1 MAADTQL
8 VRRDPDDGHPARVEP
23 VLPSRSF
30 PAASQGSAVSAA
42 DVVPA
47 TEPVVRPRRDPLGI
61 ASGLVGLA
69 LKLTWLAILLALLVG
84 LLGLI
89 GVGGRPTATVGDT
102 VGAAFQQ
109 GVNALGA
116 AAQQARD
123 AFDPAHPPRGVLA
136 LDTEID
142 ELARVGVGQE
152 IAGSATRT
160 VTLTSIQRREGA
172 DSPDTAVYATLT
184 SELRVPDETKVLG
197 VTLRSTRDPREHH
210 LYRGETFRIGNKL
223 YKVNWV
229 SVERQQ
235 AAIVAYR
242 DQDRVTA
249 PTKFVIE

>member
-8 VRRDPDDGHPARVEP
+8 VRRDYDGPPTRVDP
-23 VLPSRSF
+23 VRPPHEAPTETVA
-30 PAASQGSAVSAA
+30 PAAPPERTVQ
-42 DVVPA
+42 
-47 TEPVVRPRRDPLGI
+47 PRRDPLGV

-84 LLGLI
+84 LLGVI
-89 GVGGRPTATVGDT
+89 GIGGRPTATVGEK

-109 GVNALGA
+109 GVSAIGA

-123 AFDPAHPPRGVLA
+123 AFDPAHPPRTALA
-136 LDTEID
+136 QDVEID
-142 ELARVGVGQE
+142 ELLRLGVGQE
-152 IAGSATRT
+152 LSGSGTRV
-160 VTLTSIQRREGA
+160 VTLASVQRRDGA
-172 DSPDTAVYATLT
+172 ESPDTAVYATLK
-184 SELRVPDETKVLG
+184 SELRVPEETKVLG

-210 LYRGETFRIGNKL
+210 LYRGESFRVGNKL

-249 PTKFVIE
+249 PAKFAID

>member
-1 MAADTQL
+1 MPADTQL
-8 VRRDPDDGHPARVEP
+8 VRRDYDDGPPARVKS
-23 VLPSRSF
+23 VLPPNERPISSAP
-30 PAASQGSAVSAA
+30 PAASS
-42 DVVPA
+42 
-47 TEPVVRPRRDPLGI
+47 EPVVRPRRDPLGV
-61 ASGLVGLA
+61 ASGVVGLA

-89 GVGGRPTATVGDT
+89 GIGGRPTATVGDK

-123 AFDPAHPPRGVLA
+123 AFDPTHPPRTALA
-136 LDTEID
+136 QDTEID
-142 ELARVGVGQE
+142 ELLRIGVGQE
-152 IAGSATRT
+152 LTGSGTRT
-160 VTLTSIQRREGA
+160 VTLASVQRRDGA
-172 DSPDTAVYATLT
+172 DGPDTAVYATLK

-210 LYRGETFRIGNKL
+210 LYRGETFRIGTKL

-249 PTKFVIE
+249 PTKFAID

>member
-1 MAADTQL
+1 MPADTQL
-8 VRRDPDDGHPARVEP
+8 VRREYDDGPPARVEP
-23 VLPSRSF
+23 VLPPSDRRI
-30 PAASQGSAVSAA
+30 ATA
-42 DVVPA
+42 DTTTSSSDA
-47 TEPVVRPRRDPLGI
+47 VVRPRRDPLNV

-89 GVGGRPTATVGDT
+89 GVGGRPAATVGDR

-123 AFDPAHPPRGVLA
+123 AFDPTHPPRTALA
-136 LDTEID
+136 QDTEID
-142 ELARVGVGQE
+142 ELLRVGVGQE
-152 IAGSATRT
+152 LAGAGTRT
-160 VTLTSIQRREGA
+160 VTLVSVQRREGA
-172 DSPDTAVYATLT
+172 DGPDTAVYATLK

-210 LYRGETFRIGNKL
+210 LYRGETFRIGTRL

-229 SVERQQ
+229 SIERQQ
-235 AAIVAYR
+235 AAIAAYR

-249 PTKFVIE
+249 PAKFAID

>member
-1 MAADTQL
+1 VPAA
-8 VRRDPDDGHPARVEP
+8 EP
-23 VLPSRSF
+23 VL
-30 PAASQGSAVSAA
+30 
-42 DVVPA
+42 
-47 TEPVVRPRRDPLGI
+47 RPHRDPLGV

-69 LKLTWLAILLALLVG
+69 LKLTWLAIVIALLVG

-89 GVGGRPTATVGDT
+89 GVGGRPTASVGEK

-109 GVNALGA
+109 GVNAIGA

-123 AFDPAHPPRGVLA
+123 AFDPAHPPRTALA
-136 LDTEID
+136 QDVEID
-142 ELARVGVGQE
+142 ELLRIGVGQE
-152 IAGSATRT
+152 LAGSGART
-160 VTLTSIQRREGA
+160 VTLAGVQRREGA
-172 DSPDTAVYATLT
+172 DSPDTAVYATLK

-210 LYRGETFRIGNKL
+210 LYRGETFRIGTKL

-249 PTKFVIE
+249 PAKFAID

>member
-1 MAADTQL
+1 MATDTQL
-8 VRRDPDDGHPARVEP
+8 ARRDPGDGPPARVEP
-23 VLPSRSF
+23 ILPPS
-30 PAASQGSAVSAA
+30 GVSAGA
-42 DVVPA
+42 GAPAVPSVQQPA
-47 TEPVVRPRRDPLGI
+47 RPRRDPLGI

-89 GVGGRPTATVGDT
+89 GIGGRPAATVGEK

-109 GVNALGA
+109 GVSALGT

-123 AFDPAHPPRGVLA
+123 AFDPAHPPRSALA
-136 LDTEID
+136 QDVEID
-142 ELARVGVGQE
+142 ELLRVGVGQE
-152 IAGSATRT
+152 LAGSGTRT
-160 VTLTSIQRREGA
+160 VTLAGVRRRDGA
-172 DSPDTAVYATLT
+172 ESPDTAVYATLK
-184 SELRVPDETKVLG
+184 SELRVPEETKVLG
-197 VTLRSTRDPREHH
+197 VTLRSSRDPREHH
-210 LYRGETFRIGNKL
+210 LYRGETFRLGTRL

-249 PTKFVIE
+249 PAKFAIE

>member
-1 MAADTQL
+1 MPPYDAATA
-8 VRRDPDDGHPARVEP
+8 PPAMTVPPVES
-23 VLPSRSF
+23 V
-30 PAASQGSAVSAA
+30 A
-42 DVVPA
+42 
-47 TEPVVRPRRDPLGI
+47 RPRRDPLGI

-89 GVGGRPTATVGDT
+89 GIGGRPTATVGDK

-123 AFDPAHPPRGVLA
+123 AFDPTHPPRTALA
-136 LDTEID
+136 QDTEID
-142 ELARVGVGQE
+142 ELLRVGVGQE
-152 IAGSATRT
+152 LAGSGTRT
-160 VTLTSIQRREGA
+160 VTLASVQRREGA
-172 DSPDTAVYATLT
+172 DSPDTAVYATLK
-184 SELRVPDETKVLG
+184 SELRVLDETKVLG

-210 LYRGETFRIGNKL
+210 LYRGETFRVGARL

-249 PTKFVIE
+249 PAKFAID

>member
-1 MAADTQL
+1 MPADTQL
-8 VRRDPDDGHPARVEP
+8 VRRDYDDGPPARIEP
-23 VLPSRSF
+23 VLP
-30 PAASQGSAVSAA
+30 PGHPSAA
-42 DVVPA
+42 QAVPAVPA
-47 TEPVVRPRRDPLGI
+47 TEPVLRPHRDPLGV

-69 LKLTWLAILLALLVG
+69 LKLTWLAIVIALLVG

-89 GVGGRPTATVGDT
+89 GVGGRPTASVGEK

-109 GVNALGA
+109 GVNAIGT

-123 AFDPAHPPRGVLA
+123 AFDPAHPPRTALA
-136 LDTEID
+136 QDVEID
-142 ELARVGVGQE
+142 ELLRIGVGQE
-152 IAGSATRT
+152 LAGSGART
-160 VTLTSIQRREGA
+160 VTLAGVQRREGA
-172 DSPDTAVYATLT
+172 DSPDTAVYATLK

-210 LYRGETFRIGNKL
+210 LYRGETFRIGTKL

-249 PTKFVIE
+249 PAKFAID